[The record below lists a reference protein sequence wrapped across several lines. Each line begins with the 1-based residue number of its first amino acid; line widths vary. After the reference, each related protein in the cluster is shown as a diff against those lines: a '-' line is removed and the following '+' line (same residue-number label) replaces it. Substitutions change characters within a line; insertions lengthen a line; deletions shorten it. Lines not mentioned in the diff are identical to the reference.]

1 MPKFLNNI
9 DLNGNQL
16 LSPVIHPHAT
26 NNTTHG
32 PSNST
37 AGIAGQIF
45 YNSHSSVKALYF
57 NDGSNW
63 RPIGDITGVAFT
75 TDDSTTVSDTAGSAA
90 FTITGGEGIDTSST
104 GTTITIAGELATTS
118 NKGVASFSSDNFA
131 VNSGVV
137 TIKDSGIDL
146 TAEVTGI
153 LPDGNLSANTAHLD
167 TAQTFTG
174 AKTFGTTNKLLFR
187 DSAIY
192 LNSSADGQL
201 DIVADTEIQIAAT
214 TIDING
220 NADVSGNLVVGGSL
234 TIAGSTTVVDTN
246 TVSTGDSM
254 IELAKDQGTS
264 ADAVD
269 FGFYGVYG
277 VSGTAKYAGVFRDQS
292 VSGDPFTFFDS
303 LQTKPGTTVD
313 VTATG
318 YDLADIVAA
327 NGNFESLTIPNNAIA
342 VGKIAAGTLP
352 SDVKV
357 TNANWTSTD
366 LSVANGGTG
375 RSTFTAKAI
384 LLGNGTSGINQL
396 TVGSTGQVLTI
407 DSGGS
412 PVFAANTGSVA
423 AATVVVADQGNTA
436 DATMFLVL
444 NNAAGD
450 GNAHSLKTHASA
462 TYSSES
468 GVITAQGFVGSLTG
482 AVTGNASTAT
492 TLAANTNQAVPVGT
506 VELGHATDTTIA
518 RSAAGKATI
527 EGNLIGVVKTF
538 ALNDTSPCSSN
549 NNGAAST
556 VFTIT
561 HAMGDS
567 RFYKVEVVLNSGDYD
582 TVFADI
588 ARPTNAT
595 ITVTFA
601 ANVAL
606 DAYAAMVTRMA

>member
-1 MPKFLNNI
+1 MPKFLNNL
-9 DLNGNQL
+9 DLDSNQL
-16 LSPVIHPHAT
+16 LNTVIHTSAQATAT
-26 NNTTHG
+26 NGPAGNTTG
-32 PSNST
+32 T
-37 AGIAGQIF
+37 EGQIF
-45 YNSHSSVKALYF
+45 YNNHSSHKALYYRGPDSGT
-57 NDGSNW
+57 NSGW

-104 GTTITIAGELATTS
+104 GTTITITGEEATTS

-137 TIKDSGIDL
+137 TIKNSGIDL

-174 AKTFGTTNKLLFR
+174 EKTFGTTNKLLFR
-187 DSAIY
+187 DSDIY

-201 DIVADTEIQIAAT
+201 DIVANTEIQIAAT

-234 TIAGSTTVVDTN
+234 TIAGSTTIVDTN

-277 VSGTAKYAGVFRDQS
+277 ASGTAKYAGVFRDQS
-292 VSGDPFTFFDS
+292 VSGAPFTFFDS
-303 LQTKPGTTVD
+303 LQAKPGTLVD
-313 VTATG
+313 TNGTG

-327 NGNFESLTIPNNAIA
+327 NGNFESLTIPDNAIA
-342 VGKIAAGTLP
+342 VAKIAAGTLP
-352 SDVKV
+352 TDVKV

-375 RSTFTAKAI
+375 RSTFTNKAV
-384 LLGNGTSGINQL
+384 LLGNGTSGINEL

-407 DSGGS
+407 DSSGA

-423 AATVVVADQGNTA
+423 AATVIVADQGNTA

-450 GNAHSLKTHASA
+450 GNAHSLKTHANA

-482 AVTGNASTAT
+482 AVTGNASSAT
-492 TLAANTNQAVPVGT
+492 VLAAGAVG
-506 VELGHATDTTIA
+506 
-518 RSAAGKATI
+518 
-527 EGNLIGVVKTF
+527 GVKVF
-538 ALNDTSPCSSN
+538 PLNDDNNTGNPVNSN

-561 HAMGDS
+561 HAMGNS
-567 RFYKVEVVLNSGDYD
+567 FYYKVEVIENSGDRN

-601 ANVAL
+601 TNVAL
-606 DAYAAMVTRMA
+606 NAYAAMVTRMA

>member
-1 MPKFLNNI
+1 MPKFLNNL
-9 DLNGNQL
+9 DLDSNQL
-16 LSPVIHPHAT
+16 LNPVIHTSAQATAT
-26 NNTTHG
+26 NGPAGNTTG
-32 PSNST
+32 T
-37 AGIAGQIF
+37 EGQIF
-45 YNSHSSVKALYF
+45 YNNHSSHKALYYRGPDSGT
-57 NDGSNW
+57 NSGW

-118 NKGVASFSSDNFA
+118 NKGVASFSSDNFD

-137 TIKDSGIDL
+137 TIKNAGIDL

-153 LPDGNLSANTAHLD
+153 LPDANLSANTAHLD
-167 TAQTFTG
+167 TAQTFTAG
-174 AKTFGTTNKLLFR
+174 KTFGTTNKLLFR
-187 DSAIY
+187 DSDIY
-192 LNSSADGQL
+192 LYSSADGQL
-201 DIVADTEIQIAAT
+201 DIVANTEIQIAAT

-277 VSGTAKYAGVFRDQS
+277 ESSTAKYAGVFRDQS
-292 VSGDPFTFFDS
+292 VSGAPFTFFDS

-313 VTATG
+313 VTAAG
-318 YDLADIVAA
+318 YDLADVVAA
-327 NGNFESLTIPNNAIA
+327 NGNFESLTIPDNAIA
-342 VGKIAAGTLP
+342 VGKIAGGTLP
-352 SDVKV
+352 TDVKIN
-357 TNANWTSTD
+357 NANFSGTD

-384 LLGNGTSGINQL
+384 LLGNGTSGINEL
-396 TVGSTGQVLTI
+396 TAGSTGQVLTI
-407 DSGGS
+407 DSSGNPTFS
-412 PVFAANTGSVA
+412 ANTGSVA
-423 AATVVVADQGNTA
+423 AATVLLANQAANDTE
-436 DATMFLVL
+436 MFLVL
-444 NNAAGD
+444 NNVAGD
-450 GNAHSLKTHASA
+450 GNAHSLKTHANA

-482 AVTGNASTAT
+482 AVTGNASSAT
-492 TLAANTNQAVPVGT
+492 VLAAGAVG
-506 VELGHATDTTIA
+506 
-518 RSAAGKATI
+518 
-527 EGNLIGVVKTF
+527 GVKVF
-538 ALNDTSPCSSN
+538 PLNDDNNTGNPVNSN

-561 HAMGDS
+561 HAMGAS
-567 RFYKVEVVLNSGDYD
+567 FYYKVEVIENSGDRN

-601 ANVAL
+601 SNVAL
-606 DAYAAMVTRMA
+606 NAYAAMVTRMA

>member
-1 MPKFLNNI
+1 MPKFLNNL

-16 LSPVIHPHAT
+16 LNPVIHVAPVQTGT
-26 NNTTHG
+26 NGPDGTTG
-32 PSNST
+32 GT
-37 AGIAGQIF
+37 EGQIF
-45 YNSHSSVKALYF
+45 YNSHANHRALYYRGPDSGT
-57 NDGSNW
+57 NAGW
-63 RPIGDITGVAFT
+63 RPVGDITGVTFT
-75 TDDSTTVSDTAGSAA
+75 TDDSTTVSNTSGSAA

-137 TIKDSGIDL
+137 TIKNAGIDL
-146 TAEVTGI
+146 TTEVTGI
-153 LPDGNLSANTAHLD
+153 LPDANLSANTAHLD
-167 TAQTFTG
+167 TAQTFTA
-174 AKTFGTTNKLLFR
+174 AKTFSNANKLLFR
-187 DSAIY
+187 DAAIY

-264 ADAVD
+264 ADTVD

-277 VSGTAKYAGVFRDQS
+277 ESSTAKYAGVFRDQS
-292 VSGDPFTFFDS
+292 VSGAPFTFFDS
-303 LQTKPGTTVD
+303 LQAKPGTLVD
-313 VTATG
+313 TNGTG

-327 NGNFESLTIPNNAIA
+327 NGNFESLTIPDNAIA
-342 VGKIAAGTLP
+342 VGKIAGGTLP

-384 LLGNGTSGINQL
+384 LLGNGANGINEL
-396 TVGSTGQVLTI
+396 TVGSAGQVLTI
-407 DSGGS
+407 DGAGNPTFS
-412 PVFAANTGSVA
+412 ANTGSVA
-423 AATVVVADQGNTA
+423 AATVLVANQSTNDTE
-436 DATMFLVL
+436 MFLVL
-444 NNAAGD
+444 NNVAGD
-450 GNAHSLKTHASA
+450 GNAHSLKTHAGA
-462 TYSSES
+462 KYNNET
-468 GVITAQGFVGSLTG
+468 GVITASGFT
-482 AVTGNASTAT
+482 AGNTSVNSAG
-492 TLAANTNQAVPVGT
+492 LQ
-506 VELGHATDTTIA
+506 LGHATDTTIT
-518 RSAAGKATI
+518 RSAAGKVAI

-538 ALNDTSPCSSN
+538 SLNDTGSVQSN
-549 NNGAAST
+549 NNNAAST
-556 VFTIT
+556 IFTIT
-561 HAMGDS
+561 HGMGAS
-567 RFYKVEVVLNSGDYD
+567 FYYKVEVIKNSGDYE
-582 TVFADI
+582 TVFVDV

-595 ITVTFA
+595 ITITFA
-601 ANVAL
+601 TDVAL

>member
-1 MPKFLNNI
+1 MPKFLNNL
-9 DLNGNQL
+9 DLSGNQL
-16 LSPVIHPHAT
+16 LSPVIHPHPT
-26 NNTTHG
+26 NNTAHG

-104 GTTITIAGELATTS
+104 GTTITITGEEATTS

-137 TIKDSGIDL
+137 TIKNSGIDL

-174 AKTFGTTNKLLFR
+174 EKTFGTTNKLLFR

-277 VSGTAKYAGVFRDQS
+277 ESGTAKYAGVFRDQS

-327 NGNFESLTIPNNAIA
+327 NGDFESLTIPNNAIA
-342 VGKIAAGTLP
+342 VAKIAAGTLP
-352 SDVKV
+352 TDVKIN
-357 TNANWTSTD
+357 NANFSGTD
-366 LSVANGGTG
+366 LSVVNGGTG
-375 RSTFTAKAI
+375 RSTFTNKAI
-384 LLGNGTSGINQL
+384 LLGNGNNGINEL
-396 TVGSTGQVLTI
+396 LVGSAGQVLTI
-407 DSGGS
+407 DGTGA

-423 AATVVVADQGNTA
+423 AATVIVDNQAST
-436 DATMFLVL
+436 DATMFLTMI
-444 NNAAGD
+444 NAAGD
-450 GNAHSLKTHASA
+450 GSAESLKTHANA
-462 TYSSES
+462 TYNQES

-506 VELGHATDTTIA
+506 IELGHATDTTIA

-538 ALNDTSPCSSN
+538 TLNDTGVVQSN
-549 NNGAAST
+549 NDGAAST

-561 HAMGDS
+561 HGMGDS

-588 ARPTNAT
+588 ARPSVST